1 VSRTDKLIDLAGLGL
16 TAFIIFTLVKSFKGL
31 ADWLGGAG
39 ETIKKSV
46 IEPIQKGIETTV
58 ETTKEIGSGIQKEV
72 TKPVPV
78 YPIASKSKAEEFGMT
93 VAKFVTQP
101 PPLAF
106 ATTVTE
112 QVLKRI
118 IKPPK
123 KTIPKPPE
131 KAKVHP
137 LVKAR
142 VIKTGTRY
150 LARKHA
156 SPREFKKF
164 FEMVRKV

>member
-1 VSRTDKLIDLAGLGL
+1 MKG
-16 TAFIIFTLVKSFKGL
+16 FKGL

-39 ETIKKSV
+39 ETIKK
-46 IEPIQKGIETTV
+46 GIETIT
-58 ETTKEIGSGIQKEV
+58 ETGREIGSGAIQEI
-72 TKPVPV
+72 TKPTPVPL
-78 YPIASKSKAEEFGMT
+78 PIVKSDGKVRTQTKAEEFGAAVT
-93 VAKFVTQP
+93 RFVTK
-101 PPLAF
+101 PLPMAI
-106 ATTVTE
+106 AETTTE
-112 QVLKRI
+112 QVLKKI

-131 KAKVHP
+131 KAEVHP

-142 VIKTGTRY
+142 VIKTGVRY

-156 SPREFKKF
+156 SAYEFKKF

>member
-1 VSRTDKLIDLAGLGL
+1 MKLDKLIDLAGLGL

-39 ETIKKSV
+39 ETIKKA
-46 IEPIQKGIETTV
+46 GETIS
-58 ETTKEIGSGIQKEV
+58 EIGSGAVQEI
-72 TKPVPV
+72 TKPT
-78 YPIASKSKAEEFGMT
+78 PIPLPIVKSDTGMRTQTKAEEFGAT
-93 VAKFVTQP
+93 VTRFITR
-101 PPLAF
+101 PLPMAI
-106 ATTVTE
+106 AETTTE
-112 QVLKRI
+112 QVLKKI
-118 IKPPK
+118 IKPKPIR
-123 KTIPKPPE
+123 KTTSKPVTS
-131 KAKVHP
+131 AHVHP

-164 FEMVRKV
+164 FEMIRKV

>member
-1 VSRTDKLIDLAGLGL
+1 VKVDKLIDLVSLGL
-16 TAFIIFTLVKSFKGL
+16 VAFIIFTLMKSFKGL

-39 ETIKKSV
+39 ETIKKTF
-46 IEPIQKGIETTV
+46 EKAGETIT
-58 ETTKEIGSGIQKEV
+58 EIGSGAVQEI
-72 TKPVPV
+72 TKPT
-78 YPIASKSKAEEFGMT
+78 PIPLPIVKNDTTAVESKLKEFGAT
-93 VAKFVTQP
+93 VTRFITR
-101 PPLAF
+101 PLPMAI
-106 ATTVTE
+106 AETTTE

-118 IKPPK
+118 IKPPKK

-156 SPREFKKF
+156 SPYEFKKF